1 MAITAACC
9 TVAGHI
15 TAQQSTAHQGRAAGL
30 AHRGAMGDGTSAG
43 VCLLPSLVPPSN
55 DEHGSTES
63 PDPEFPNTSPPFP
76 FEEDG
81 LDEPPPLSVP
91 VEPDPSAPPPM
102 MMLMVESICCVMFF
116 TSVSSCWYNADAGC
130 LTCKLS
136 VLTRSAGYVA
146 TAMFKGNLKPS
157 WISTV
162 PSGMGKVPVSGVMAL
177 GRLLGKEVADVAVSP
192 PVTVLVDGATM
203 MVVGNQ
209 DSDESVIVEI
219 GTKLLPRLSEDT
231 VVMLGRVAE
240 EVVVAS
246 SVVGGEL
253 VSVSVAGTVAL
264 GGSVTVVGNSAVVVP
279 DSAEVEFWDTV
290 ASVVVG
296 SKVEVLKAVVG
307 RSEMVVLAVIGISVG
322 ESPSLLVTVVPLPI
336 SVALGRGVVAVVMP
350 VPGPVAEG
358 STVSTDDV
366 DVAEMMV
373 VPVPGPVADASIVDT
388 VVGDGVEPVPGPVTE
403 ASIVDSADVAEVTPV
418 PGPVA
423 DGSTL

>member
-1 MAITAACC
+1 M
-9 TVAGHI
+9 
-15 TAQQSTAHQGRAAGL
+15 
-30 AHRGAMGDGTSAG
+30 
-43 VCLLPSLVPPSN
+43 
-55 DEHGSTES
+55 
-63 PDPEFPNTSPPFP
+63 
-76 FEEDG
+76 
-81 LDEPPPLSVP
+81 
-91 VEPDPSAPPPM
+91 
-102 MMLMVESICCVMFF
+102 
-116 TSVSSCWYNADAGC
+116 
-130 LTCKLS
+130 
-136 VLTRSAGYVA
+136 
-146 TAMFKGNLKPS
+146 
-157 WISTV
+157 

-177 GRLLGKEVADVAVSP
+177 GRLLGKEVADVAVLS

-209 DSDESVIVEI
+209 DSEESVIVEI

-246 SVVGGEL
+246 SVVDGV
-253 VSVSVAGTVAL
+253 VSVSVAETVAL

-296 SKVEVLKAVVG
+296 SKVEVLRAVVG
-307 RSEMVVLAVIGISVG
+307 MSEMVVLAVIDIAVLA
-322 ESPSLLVTVVPLPI
+322 SPSVLVTVVPLPI
-336 SVALGRGVVAVVMP
+336 SVALGKGVVEVVMP

-358 STVSTDDV
+358 STDSTDDV

-388 VVGDGVEPVPGPVTE
+388 VVGEVVGPVPGPVTE